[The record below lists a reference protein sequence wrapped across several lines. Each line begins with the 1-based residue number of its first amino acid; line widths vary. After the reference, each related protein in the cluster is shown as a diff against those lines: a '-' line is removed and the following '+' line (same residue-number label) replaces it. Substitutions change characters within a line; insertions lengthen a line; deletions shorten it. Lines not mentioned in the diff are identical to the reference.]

1 MNITYAVVIEQA
13 GANYSAYVPDLPGC
27 VASAASREG
36 ALAAIRSAIQ
46 FHLEGLAVD
55 GQPPPTCRNS
65 VAMVSV

>member
-27 VASAASREG
+27 VASAGSREG
-36 ALAAIRSAIQ
+36 VLAEIRSAIQ
-46 FHLEGLAVD
+46 FHLEGLATD
-55 GQPPPTCRNS
+55 GQPVPISRNS